1 MVTRVSTTGNYSSV
15 LANLMGAQLR
25 QADANERVSSQKN
38 GKDLKDY
45 AKKAETLAAMRVV
58 ERRTKAYQDQNHL
71 IADKLTNQ
79 DQALNQIT
87 DSAAQIRQTIADAL
101 ATDRADTLMTDL
113 NSLFKNAVQ
122 GMNTSYD
129 GKYLFAGG
137 QINTQPVTAT
147 SLADLTSGPAIASFF
162 QNDGYKA
169 QAKVDDSTTVTT
181 GFLANDLG
189 TNMMNALKTLETF
202 HEGAGG
208 PFSGQLT
215 DAQRTF
221 LQGQLAG
228 WDTIRSD
235 LTLTT
240 AQNGLNQK
248 HVDDVGTSLVA
259 RKDTLTMMIGD
270 ITDADMAKAAG
281 DLQAAQ
287 LAVQAS
293 AQVFISL
300 QNTSLLNVLK

>member
-38 GKDLKDY
+38 GNDLKDY

-129 GKYLFAGG
+129 GKYLFAGAIG
-137 QINTQPVTAT
+137 RDAAAATTRSQSAAAVQTEATARRQ
-147 SLADLTSGPAIASFF
+147 S
-162 QNDGYKA
+162 
-169 QAKVDDSTTVTT
+169 V
-181 GFLANDLG
+181 
-189 TNMMNALKTLETF
+189 
-202 HEGAGG
+202 EGVN
-208 PFSGQLT
+208 L
-215 DAQRTF
+215 DEELVR
-221 LQGQLAG
+221 
-228 WDTIRSD
+228 
-235 LTLTT
+235 LTT
-240 AQNGLNQK
+240 YQQAFNA
-248 HVDDVGTSLVA
+248 SA
-259 RKDTLTMMIGD
+259 RMI
-270 ITDADMAKAAG
+270 
-281 DLQAAQ
+281 
-287 LAVQAS
+287 QAS
-293 AQVFISL
+293 KDLFDV
-300 QNTSLLNVLK
+300 LLSMI